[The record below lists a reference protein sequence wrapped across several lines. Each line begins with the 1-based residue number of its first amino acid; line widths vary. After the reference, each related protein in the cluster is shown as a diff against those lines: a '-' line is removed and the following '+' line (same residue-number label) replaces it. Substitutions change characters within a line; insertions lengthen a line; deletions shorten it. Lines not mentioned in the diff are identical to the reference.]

1 MKSLSTGVKVMSI
14 NKANEEE
21 EKNNNPSN
29 IITILHCIRK
39 RFVDVNTKLLTQNI
53 YNLTLISGS

>member
-14 NKANEEE
+14 NKANE
-21 EKNNNPSN
+21 
-29 IITILHCIRK
+29 CIRK

-53 YNLTLISGS
+53 YNLTLISRS